1 MFIEEEVKRLDKID
15 HQKEIEVVVYKA
27 LPISLKAHFASQ
39 ESTEPTP
46 TPKPATLSGTQ
57 SKPTARSAPAKS
69 KAPRFIK
76 GLDDLKAYWLKHK
89 KDKLA
94 EAQAKASRKRRK
106 DDDDPY
112 APKDQDPKRQ
122 RKDKDSLSSKKSQPS
137 APPTSKP
144 PPHSKST
151 TKSAPPTN
159 EPKSQKAS
167 SVLDLF

>member
-1 MFIEEEVKRLDKID
+1 
-15 HQKEIEVVVYKA
+15 VVHKA
-27 LPISLKAHFASQ
+27 LPIALKAHFASQ

-46 TPKPATLSGTQ
+46 TPKPTALSGTQ

-69 KAPRFIK
+69 KDPRFVK
-76 GLDDLKAYWLKHK
+76 GLDGLKAYWLKRDLLK
-89 KDKLA
+89 SLAQDEKDKLA
-94 EAQAKASRKRRK
+94 KAQAKASKKRRK

-122 RKDKDSLSSKKSQPS
+122 RKDKDSSSSKKSQPS
-137 APPTSKP
+137 APPASKP

-151 TKSAPPTN
+151 TKSFPPTN

-167 SVLDLF
+167 SGSPKKNQDVL